1 MLANDAPTI
10 QNRYCFL
17 ALKMNVGTGQLDSQR
32 LLVKYLKK
40 TRSQLPV
47 DSNRGSNNPIRE
59 VGGSQFDSWLPGF
72 QIHHQIVPAVAVSSQ
87 PGSRGKAVVAI
98 FC

>member
-1 MLANDAPTI
+1 MLADDAPTI

-17 ALKMNVGTGQLDSQR
+17 SLEMNVGTGQLESQR
-32 LLVKYLKK
+32 FLVQDLKK
-40 TRSQLPV
+40 TRSQLLV

-59 VGGSQFDSWLPGF
+59 VGIPQFDSWLPGF

-87 PGSRGKAVVAI
+87 PGLRGKAVVAI
-98 FC
+98 LS